1 VSDQPPLPDWT
12 SAGPQPPVPAAPA
25 TPAGWYADPVSPGAL
40 RYWDGAAWTEHQSA
54 AATTAWAPAAP
65 AGASFGFGESVKR
78 AFRKWSDFEG
88 RATQSE
94 FWWFYLFTTLV
105 SFALYI
111 PLWIALVALLS
122 GTAETDSRGRVTFTG
137 TPSGAAVA
145 VAVVV
150 GVLFLVASVV
160 LFVVTLS
167 LAVRRLHDTDR
178 SGWWYLI
185 SLVPFGSLV
194 LLYFFVLP
202 PTQGPNQ
209 YGLPST

>member
-150 GVLFLVASVV
+150 VLFLVASVV